1 VTART
6 WFRRI
11 ALCATEP
18 EILAAIRYLECDP
31 EIAAPPLEDLTFA
44 IERYRSYYRIIRDGE
59 LVREQMSPQ
68 GVTESLHA
76 QLMFL
81 SLADF
86 PSAPLL
92 HAASFRRGGRRILFV
107 GPKGSG
113 KTILSLQLIREG
125 YDFEGDE
132 NVFVTTDGVVPRPR
146 CLRVKE
152 SALTFLPGLT
162 RILDTAPYYQ
172 VPPGPRI
179 YNLDPRTVDARS
191 WRIERGK
198 VDAVVL
204 LRPNH
209 GGYSSARPLPSLEV
223 VREVMQESAL
233 PETGR
238 AAAVGAIAKAIGSA
252 QGFDLSLGEL
262 KGAVACIE
270 QLFQGLK

>member
-6 WFRRI
+6 WFRRVT
-11 ALCATEP
+11 LCAAEP

-31 EIAAPPLEDLTFA
+31 EIAAPPVEDVVFS
-44 IERYRSYYRIIRDGE
+44 IERYRSYFRIVRNGE

-76 QLMFL
+76 ELMFL

-86 PSAPLL
+86 PAASVF
-92 HAASFRRGGRRILFV
+92 HAASLRRGGRRLLLV
-107 GPKGSG
+107 GPKGGG
-113 KTILSLQLIREG
+113 KTILTFRLIREG

-132 NVFVTTDGVVPRPR
+132 HVFVTPDGVVPRPR

-152 SALTFLPGLT
+152 SAAGLLPDLA
-162 RILDTAPYYQ
+162 RLLATAPYYQ
-172 VPPGPRI
+172 CSPGPKT
-179 YNLDPRTVDARS
+179 YNLDPRTAGALS
-191 WRIERGK
+191 WRIERGR
-198 VDAVVL
+198 VDAVIL

-209 GGYSSARPLPSLEV
+209 GGYSSARPLPPLEA
-223 VREVMQESAL
+223 VREVMQECAL

-238 AAAVGAIAKAIGSA
+238 AAAIGAIAKTIGGA
-252 QGFDLSLGEL
+252 QAFDLSLGEL
-262 KGAVACIE
+262 DGAVACIE